1 MKHER
6 EKVKEKEKR
15 MKREKGVKLTKRK
28 WSANWLSNAF
38 SKGESTTVEL

>member
-6 EKVKEKEKR
+6 EKGKGKEKR

-28 WSANWLSNAF
+28 
-38 SKGESTTVEL
+38 

>member
-28 WSANWLSNAF
+28 
-38 SKGESTTVEL
+38 